1 MTARTARPLAAT
13 AAAALTFGG
22 LALAGAP
29 SAFAAIGDR
38 GDIKVHSVGTA
49 FESQRNEA
57 RVCRF
62 YLAAFDFESLDQV
75 NWSIS
80 RQPSANGP
88 VLSGQLTLAAGT
100 GHTAPLS
107 LPSGQYRLSWTFQG
121 QTVVVR
127 PKAFQVA
134 CPGDTVAS
142 PPPAGG
148 NGGGGNGTG
157 GNGLGPNDQGAN
169 GTGGNGQ
176 GASGTGGNGQGAS
189 GTGGNGQ
196 GAGGT
201 GGNGQ
206 GTNGQGASG
215 TGGNGNSWGS
225 GSGESGSWNG
235 GSGNGNS
242 WNSGQGNGRPPQGAV
257 GAGGGGSAEI
267 AADDSS
273 NFGIGAAVAAGLAG
287 TAGLVLIRRSRRRD
301 NGAA

>member
-1 MTARTARPLAAT
+1 MTARTVRPLAAS

-29 SAFAAIGDR
+29 SAFAAVGDS
-38 GDIKVHSVGTA
+38 GDIKVHSVGTP
-49 FESQRNEA
+49 FGSQRDEP

-62 YLAAFDFESLDQV
+62 YLAASDFESLQQV
-75 NWSIS
+75 NWAIS

-88 VLSGQLTLAAGT
+88 ALSGQLTLAAGT
-100 GHTAPLS
+100 GHTDPLS

-134 CPGDTVAS
+134 CPGDTIAS
-142 PPPAGG
+142 PPPTGG

-157 GNGLGPNDQGAN
+157 GNGLGPNATGGNGMN
-169 GTGGNGQ
+169 GTGGNG
-176 GASGTGGNGQGAS
+176 GNGTGGNGA
-189 GTGGNGQ
+189 
-196 GAGGT
+196 
-201 GGNGQ
+201 
-206 GTNGQGASG
+206 GTNAAGTNA
-215 TGGNGNSWGS
+215 TGGNGNSWNGGGRENGSSWNSGS
-225 GSGESGSWNG
+225 GSGSS
-235 GSGNGNS
+235 SGNGWS
-242 WNSGQGNGRPPQGAV
+242 GRPPQGAV
-257 GAGGGGSAEI
+257 GAGGGGSAQV